1 MAIFSFSVKPLAAAK
16 VGPAIAYQSRQ
27 VIRLDGDTF
36 RPSKTAGLVAEGLAW
51 PRSVGGD
58 MVIGG
63 REALWSAVLDAERV
77 RKRGPRCGELRRR
90 AVAGRTAIAALPHEL
105 TDAQRLTLV
114 RDFADALAERHRCAV
129 DFAIHAPDLAG
140 DQRNHHAHLA
150 WTEREVRGDGMGVKV
165 RAFGG
170 KGRAEELRRIRQAWE
185 LCCNRAL
192 ARAGLAQ
199 RIDAR
204 TLAAQSVA
212 RPAGRHVG
220 AAGTAM
226 ARRGNAAGRHGRT
239 LAANGRQVLTTV
251 ARTLAELGDVAADVR
266 IKAAS
271 PEPTLPDLLATVAA
285 VRRLHRLAR
294 RQMTRLR

>member
-1 MAIFSFSVKPLAAAK
+1 MAIFSFSVKPLAAEK
-16 VGPAIAYQSRQ
+16 VGPAIAYQSREA
-27 VIRLDGDTF
+27 VRLDGDTF
-36 RPSKTAGLVAEGLAW
+36 RPSKTAGLAAEGIVW
-51 PRSVGGD
+51 PRGVGGD

-63 REALWSAVLDAERV
+63 REALWSAVIDAERV
-77 RKRGPRCGELRRR
+77 RKRGPRSGELRRR

-105 TDAQRLTLV
+105 TDAQRFALV

-129 DFAIHAPDLAG
+129 DFAIHAPDPAG

-150 WTEREVRGDGMGVKV
+150 WTEREVRGDGMGAKV

-170 KGRAEELRRIRQAWE
+170 KDRAEELRRIRRAWE
-185 LCCNRAL
+185 VCCNRAL

-204 TLAAQSVA
+204 TLAAQSVP
-212 RPAGRHVG
+212 RSAGRHVG

-226 ARRGNAAGRHGRT
+226 ARRDTATGRLGRT
-239 LAANGRQVLTTV
+239 LAANGRQILTTV
-251 ARTLAELGDVAADVR
+251 ARALAVLGDVSADARV
-266 IKAAS
+266 KAAP

-285 VRRLHRLAR
+285 IRRLHRTAV
-294 RQMTRLR
+294 RQMTR